1 MSSFSSIRSQA
12 VSLENQTSALLSRY
26 SSFAVSSTSSPTAE
40 ETKLEKQIETILHK
54 RDEILNNLTRI
65 TESDSSIS
73 TVKLQQLSRHKEI
86 LQENWK
92 NFGQIRSSILQERN
106 KLNLL
111 FNVKSD
117 IEQHQK
123 TNQIENELD
132 YIQDESVR
140 ANRLNNFADTLISRA
155 YETRENLLS
164 SNSVINNASSR
175 IGNSMSSIPGL
186 NVVISKIN
194 TRRKRDAL
202 ILSTLISACILILF
216 FTR

>member
-1 MSSFSSIRSQA
+1 M
-12 VSLENQTSALLSRY
+12 
-26 SSFAVSSTSSPTAE
+26 
-40 ETKLEKQIETILHK
+40 
-54 RDEILNNLTRI
+54 TRI
-65 TESDSSIS
+65 SESDTSIS

-117 IEQHQK
+117 IENHQK
-123 TNQIENELD
+123 NISAEDELS
-132 YIQDESVR
+132 YIQDESLR

-155 YETRENLLS
+155 YETRESLLNQNTVLGS
-164 SNSVINNASSR
+164 ASSR
-175 IGNSMSSIPGL
+175 IGQSLSTVPGL
-186 NVVISKIN
+186 NVVIAKIN

-202 ILSTLISACILILF
+202 ILASLITLCILVLF

>member
-1 MSSFSSIRSQA
+1 M
-12 VSLENQTSALLSRY
+12 
-26 SSFAVSSTSSPTAE
+26 
-40 ETKLEKQIETILHK
+40 
-54 RDEILNNLTRI
+54 TRI